1 MWTRLRG
8 ADGESKAAR
17 YLIKKGYKVIAS
29 GYHSRF
35 GEIDL
40 IAKKGDLVVFTEV
53 KTRKNDR
60 FAKAFEA
67 VDSHKIDRIQ
77 KTAQMWMSQND
88 KNYNYRF
95 DVIEVYTETGVINHI
110 ENAF

>member
-8 ADGESKAAR
+8 ADGESRAAS
-17 YLIKKGYKVIAS
+17 YLTKKGYKVIAG

-40 IAKKGDLVVFTEV
+40 IVRKGDLIVFVEV

-67 VDSHKIDRIQ
+67 VDSHKIERIQ
-77 KTAQMWMSQND
+77 KTAQMWMSLND
-88 KNYNYRF
+88 RNFNYRF
-95 DVIEVYTETGVINHI
+95 DVIEVYTEKGR
-110 ENAF
+110 